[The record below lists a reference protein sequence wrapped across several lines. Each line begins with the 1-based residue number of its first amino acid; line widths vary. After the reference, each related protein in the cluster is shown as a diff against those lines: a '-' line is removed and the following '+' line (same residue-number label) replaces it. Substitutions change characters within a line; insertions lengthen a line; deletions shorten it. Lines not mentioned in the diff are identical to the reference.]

1 MKSMKEGIADMGSLY
16 KNFIQKIDFVARTP
30 NLKFSFI
37 GIIFVIFLS
46 TILLTFKMSGSYYDY
61 SIGDIAAADIK
72 VIKDINYE
80 NVAETDKKKKSV
92 EESMLPVY
100 DRDDSVLLDKMKM
113 SGIFF
118 DSIANILRENPPI
131 GTDDLT
137 FQVLALKSR
146 LPRYNSLPN
155 DVIATLF
162 RFGNTDELKKISNK
176 IFIYLYGENERGI
189 IENHPV
195 IKSDNMKVVLRYIK
209 SDSKDEKVTD
219 FSGIINVN
227 EAKNIIPKFV
237 YSSSPNLPKRTQ
249 IALSAFLSDQII
261 SNVFVNEVE
270 LKRRTNE
277 KLSSVK
283 PSMNILKKGQ
293 ILVREGDNITPEIF
307 SRIQI
312 LNKYA
317 ETSHIGFIFGVFAIQ
332 IIFLVIFGY
341 FIIESS
347 SDLLFRFSSSA
358 IIFSALI
365 FFMLYTFVISKSDIV
380 SASKLSF
387 ALYLPIPFV
396 TMIISIIYNS
406 VLAFFVGVHI
416 VFFTA
421 MISGGDFSVVIV
433 AFSSAMIGV
442 FVNSNVERRTDFL
455 KGGFILGFF
464 NSIVVV
470 AVALMDE
477 MSYMHGIKTIH
488 ICFINGIV
496 NSILVMGVL
505 PLYEN
510 IFGITTRFRLLELS
524 DLNADI
530 FKKML
535 VKAPGTYNHSII
547 VSNMAEAAC
556 KDIQAEYLLAR
567 VGAYYH
573 DIGKIENSGL
583 YIENKITDPSASKLT
598 PNEYAASII
607 SHVEKGEVLA
617 VKYKIPEAV
626 MDFIR
631 EHHGRGLMT
640 FFYHQA
646 LEKAASSKKHISVIK
661 EHFQYPG
668 PKPHSRETA
677 VVMLAD
683 SIEAASRS
691 LVEPTVLKLESL
703 VKKIIFNK
711 LNEGE
716 LDNSGLSMSDLTKIQ
731 NSFLRIL
738 NGIFHTR
745 IEYPKAEDISRLEK
759 KIRKKK

>member
-1 MKSMKEGIADMGSLY
+1 MGSLY
-16 KNFIQKIDFVARTP
+16 KNFIHKIDFVARTP

-80 NVAETDKKKKSV
+80 NVAETDKKKKLA

-118 DSIANILRENPPI
+118 DSLANILRENPPI
-131 GTDDLT
+131 GTEDLT

-146 LPRYNSLPN
+146 LPKYNSLPN
-155 DVIATLF
+155 DVIASLF

-195 IKSDNMKVVLRYIK
+195 KKSDNIKIILRYIK
-209 SDSKDEKVTD
+209 SDSKDEKITD

-227 EAKNIIPKFV
+227 EARNIIPKYV
-237 YSSSPNLPKRTQ
+237 YSSSPNLPKKTQ
-249 IALSAFLSDQII
+249 IALSAYLSDQII
-261 SNVFVNEVE
+261 SNVSANEVE

-277 KLSSVK
+277 KISSVK
-283 PSMNILKKGQ
+283 PSMSVLKKGQ

-312 LNKYA
+312 LNKYS

-332 IIFLVIFGY
+332 IIFLIIFGY

-464 NSIVVV
+464 NSIVVI

-488 ICFINGIV
+488 ICFINGVV

-583 YIENKITDPSASKLT
+583 YIENKITDPSASRLT
-598 PNEYAASII
+598 PHEYAASII
-607 SHVEKGEVLA
+607 SHVEKGEELA

-640 FFYHQA
+640 YFYHQA

-759 KIRKKK
+759 KIKKKK

>member
-1 MKSMKEGIADMGSLY
+1 MKSTREGIADMGSLY

-80 NVAETDKKKKSV
+80 NAAETDKKKKLA

-146 LPRYNSLPN
+146 LPKYNSLPN
-155 DVIATLF
+155 DVIASLF

-195 IKSDNMKVVLRYIK
+195 KKSDNMKVVLRYIK
-209 SDSKDEKVTD
+209 SDSKDEKITD

-227 EAKNIIPKFV
+227 EARNIIPKYV
-237 YSSSPNLPKRTQ
+237 YSSSPNLPKKTQ
-249 IALSAFLSDQII
+249 IALSAYLSDQII
-261 SNVFVNEVE
+261 SNVVVNEVE
-270 LKRRTNE
+270 FKRRTNE
-277 KLSSVK
+277 KISSVK
-283 PSMNILKKGQ
+283 PSMSILKKGQ

-317 ETSHIGFIFGVFAIQ
+317 EISHIGFIFGVFAIQ
-332 IIFLVIFGY
+332 IIFLIIFGY

-365 FFMLYTFVISKSDIV
+365 FFMLYTFVISKSDIL

-464 NSIVVV
+464 NSIVVL

-583 YIENKITDPSASKLT
+583 YIENKITDPSASRLT
-598 PNEYAASII
+598 PHEYAASII
-607 SHVEKGEVLA
+607 SHVEKGEELA
-617 VKYKIPEAV
+617 GKYKIPEAV

-640 FFYHQA
+640 YFYHQA
-646 LEKAASSKKHISVIK
+646 LEKAASSKKHIPVIK